1 MEKKRFWRDEV
12 IGGILARD
20 VDEAV
25 REERT
30 LIEAYPEEARPYC
43 RLGVLLHFQGRKDE
57 AIGCFQKSVE
67 LDAAAAEPHIHLGR
81 IHAMEENYE
90 SAWNHAR
97 QAEKL
102 GDPSLRE
109 QLERYPKL
117 T

>member
-1 MEKKRFWRDEV
+1 MEKKTFWRDEI
-12 IGGILARD
+12 IGEVLARD

-25 REERT
+25 REERS
-30 LIEAYPEEARPYC
+30 LVEAHPEVSRPYC
-43 RLGVLLHFQGRKDE
+43 RLGVLRHFQGRRDE

-81 IHAMEENYE
+81 IYAMEEDYE
-90 SAWNHAR
+90 LAWKHAR

-109 QLERYPKL
+109 QLERYPNL
-117 T
+117 S

>member
-12 IGGILARD
+12 IGEVLARD
-20 VDEAV
+20 VYEAE

-57 AIGCFQKSVE
+57 AIGCFQKSAE

-81 IHAMEENYE
+81 IDAMEENYE
-90 SAWNHAR
+90 SAWKHAR